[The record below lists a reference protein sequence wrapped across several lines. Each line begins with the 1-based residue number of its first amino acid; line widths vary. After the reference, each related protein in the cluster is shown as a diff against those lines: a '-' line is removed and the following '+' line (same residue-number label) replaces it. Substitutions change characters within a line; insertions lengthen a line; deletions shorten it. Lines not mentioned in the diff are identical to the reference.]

1 MYASATN
8 QINQANQQAGAN
20 PQGLTSDQLI
30 YIMQA
35 KREKFNNS
43 ALVSGTRE
51 DLEAFANQGLMN
63 PASNQQMINLSKVYQ
78 QNKRTPTS
86 LTGQSQENIVLQAN
100 LNNFNATQPM
110 TNQLKAAQKSSKDK
124 NLKNHQALLN
134 QHLQEGSTGLKKD
147 TAISMGHHMH
157 FQSNP
162 SGASTGKAAG
172 AGHLHQRGNSQ
183 LAAPS
188 NQMMFMD

>member
-8 QINQANQQAGAN
+8 QVNQANQQAGAN

-43 ALVSGTRE
+43 ALVSGTR
-51 DLEAFANQGLMN
+51 DQLDAFANQALMN
-63 PASNQQMINLSKVYQ
+63 PASNQQMINLNKVYQ

-86 LTGQSQENIVLQAN
+86 LAGQSQENIIHAN
-100 LNNFNATQPM
+100 INNFNSTQPM
-110 TNQLKAAQKSSKDK
+110 TGQLKSTQKSSKDK

-134 QHLQEGSTGLKKD
+134 QHLQEGGTGLKKEQ
-147 TAISMGHHMH
+147 AISMGHHMH

-162 SGASTGKAAG
+162 SGSSTGKAAG
-172 AGHLHQRGNSQ
+172 ASHLHQRGNSQ